1 MNFTGWID
9 ALAGRLTP
17 RAERNGRDMALAP
30 GEIPKPSGPDRLS
43 LGEAD
48 SFVATARLRPGETI
62 AQAIGRLAPIA
73 PVELIWKAHR
83 ARGPQGAHLL
93 HVAMARR
100 SRIDAILAT
109 YPKAPEARPTIGVAR
124 GGNLTILVTGGA
136 GSSPAARATVKALL
150 AAFALQLT
158 IPLTT
163 WAGAKLLTMR
173 EARAAQAAEA
183 QGGGALAAKRQ
194 ADTTVALAVQ
204 LRPALERESTG
215 ALIEKLTKALPD
227 GARLATL
234 DEAADGKLVVEVDS
248 NAPDPVRAAFAPL
261 GLKATAQRAVTDRGI
276 RSRFEG
282 RI

>member
-1 MNFTGWID
+1 MNFAGWID

-17 RAERNGRDMALAP
+17 RAERSGRDLTLAA
-30 GEIPKPSGPDRLS
+30 GEIPKPSGPDRIG
-43 LGEAD
+43 LGEEE
-48 SFVATARLRPGETI
+48 SFVATTRLRPGETVT
-62 AQAIGRLAPIA
+62 QAIGRLAPIA
-73 PVELIWKAHR
+73 PAELVWKARR
-83 ARGPQGAHLL
+83 ASGPQGARLL

-100 SRIDAILAT
+100 ARIDAILAA
-109 YPKAPEARPTIGVAR
+109 YPTTPEAKPAIGVTR
-124 GGNLTILVTGGA
+124 GGARTVLVAGGV

-150 AAFALQLT
+150 VAFALLLT
-158 IPLTT
+158 IPMTT
-163 WAGAKLLTMR
+163 WAGAKLLTLR
-173 EARAAQAAEA
+173 ETRAAQAAEA

-194 ADTTVALAVQ
+194 ADTTVALAAQ

-248 NAPDPVRAAFAPL
+248 NDPDPVHAAFAPL